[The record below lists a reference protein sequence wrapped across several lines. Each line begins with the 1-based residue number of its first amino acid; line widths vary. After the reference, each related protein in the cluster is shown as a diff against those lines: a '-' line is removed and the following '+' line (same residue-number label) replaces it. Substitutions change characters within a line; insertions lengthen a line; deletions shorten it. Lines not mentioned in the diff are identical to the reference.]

1 MNAIPNSAFRIKIRK
16 EIRRND
22 SCFRQMLKRDSE
34 FRIIITMSIINVAI
48 DGPAGAGKSTI
59 SRAAAKEMGYI
70 YIDTGA
76 LYRTVGLNA
85 MRKGADV
92 NNPESVIATLTD
104 DLKVE
109 LRFIDGEQRM
119 FLNDEDVS
127 DKIRTPEASSAAS
140 KVSAVPEVRKYLFD
154 LQKNLAKSNNCIM
167 DGRDI
172 GTVVLPD
179 AKVKI
184 FLTASPE
191 ARAKR
196 RYIELTEKGMD
207 VSYDDVL
214 ADMIKRDYDDS
225 HRAIAP
231 LKQAD
236 DAVLADT
243 SELSL
248 QQSIDLIIKIIKDKI

>member
-1 MNAIPNSAFRIKIRK
+1 MK
-16 EIRRND
+16 
-22 SCFRQMLKRDSE
+22 
-34 FRIIITMSIINVAI
+34 IINVAI

-59 SRAAAKEMGYI
+59 SRKAAAELGYI

-85 MRKGADV
+85 LRKGADLQSD
-92 NNPESVIATLTD
+92 EAIIATITD

-109 LRFIDGEQRM
+109 LKFIDGEQRM
-119 FLNDEDVS
+119 FLSDEDVS
-127 DKIRTPEASSAAS
+127 DKIRTPEASMAAS
-140 KVSAVPEVRKYLFD
+140 RVSAVPKVREFLFE
-154 LQKNLAKSNNCIM
+154 LQKKLARENNCVM

-179 AKVKI
+179 ADVKI

-191 ARAKR
+191 ARAER
-196 RYIELTEKGMD
+196 RFKELTEKGMD
-207 VSYDDVL
+207 VKYEDVL

-236 DAVLADT
+236 DAILCDT
-243 SELSL
+243 SDIGLEE
-248 QQSIDLIIKIIKDKI
+248 SIALVIKTIKDNI

>member
-1 MNAIPNSAFRIKIRK
+1 MN
-16 EIRRND
+16 
-22 SCFRQMLKRDSE
+22 
-34 FRIIITMSIINVAI
+34 IINVAI

-59 SRAAAKEMGYI
+59 SRAAAKELGFI

-85 MRKGADV
+85 LRKGADV
-92 NNPESVIATLTD
+92 NDRESVVATLTD

-127 DKIRTPEASSAAS
+127 DKIRTPEVSSAAS
-140 KVSAVPEVRKYLFD
+140 ITSAVPEVRKYLFD
-154 LQKNLAKSNNCIM
+154 LQKNLAKNNNCIM

-191 ARAKR
+191 ARAQR
-196 RYIELTEKGMD
+196 RYDELIEKGMD
-207 VSYDDVL
+207 VKYDDVL

-243 SELSL
+243 SGNTLEE
-248 QQSIDLIIKIIKDKI
+248 SIALIIKIIKDNI

>member
-1 MNAIPNSAFRIKIRK
+1 MKV
-16 EIRRND
+16 
-22 SCFRQMLKRDSE
+22 
-34 FRIIITMSIINVAI
+34 INVAI

-59 SRAAAKEMGYI
+59 SRKAAAEMGYI

-85 MRKGADV
+85 MRQGADL
-92 NNPESVIATLTD
+92 ESDDSIIATLTS

-109 LRFIDGEQRM
+109 LKFIDGEQRM
-119 FLNDEDVS
+119 FLGGADVS
-127 DKIRTPEASSAAS
+127 SDIRTPEASMAAS
-140 KVSAVPEVRKYLFD
+140 RVSAVPKVREYLFD
-154 LQKNLAKSNNCIM
+154 LQKDMAKNNSCVM

-179 AKVKI
+179 ADVKI

-191 ARAKR
+191 ARAQR
-196 RYIELTEKGMD
+196 RYKELTEKGMD
-207 VSYDDVL
+207 VKLEDVL

-236 DAVLADT
+236 DAILCDT
-243 SELSL
+243 SELTL
-248 QQSIDLIIKIIKDKI
+248 EESIDLVINTIKNNI